1 MSKSSRASV
10 RARVPARAAGLLAGA
25 VLAASPLVAACGS
38 ASPNQPVTAPTAS
51 ESPPSSPAAAPSS
64 PASAVPSSPAG
75 SGGTSLA
82 ACRTATLLI
91 TLDDG
96 RASGTAGSVYYPLNF
111 TNTSASACEL
121 YGYPGVSFAAAPASG
136 SKQIGLAAQR
146 DRGFAKMAVR
156 LAPGAM
162 AHTWLRVTLAA
173 NYPASDCNPVTAH
186 WLRVYPPGGAAAG
199 YVGHDFSACASTS
212 VPLLSVLPVRAGAA
226 VSGVTP

>member
-1 MSKSSRASV
+1 MSKSTRTSV
-10 RARVPARAAGLLAGA
+10 RTRVPARAAGLLAGV
-25 VLAASPLVAACGS
+25 VLAASVLLAACAS
-38 ASPNQPVTAPTAS
+38 ATPNPPVTAPTAS
-51 ESPPSSPAAAPSS
+51 ESPPSDPAVAPSRPASAAPSS
-64 PASAVPSSPAG
+64 PAA
-75 SGGTSLA
+75 SGAKSLV

-91 TLDDG
+91 TLDGSQAAD
-96 RASGTAGSVYYPLNF
+96 AAGSVHYPLTF

-146 DRGFAKMAVR
+146 NRGFAKVAVR
-156 LAPGAM
+156 LAPGGM
-162 AHTWLRVTLAA
+162 AHAWLQVTMAA

-212 VPLLSVLPVRAGAA
+212 VSLLSVLPVRSGAA
-226 VSGVTP
+226 VVGVTP